1 MKADH
6 YALVRTAKLKDKVP
20 PSSLSDERTGPQQ
33 IEATESHDL
42 RLEKVLNADPSRW
55 GLNRMVID
63 GRDMNFAEARD
74 KGYLRHGLLRE
85 RVLQAATDLGIAVSN
100 IPEDAVLA
108 QQVLV
113 SASAEYFNRERV
125 GGAFHV
131 VLDEKYARWRSQSVA
146 FISQKYGSRLLCLV
160 EHLDEATPHIGAYIV
175 PLVLK
180 SDRPRGKWGV
190 GRDPLPATWRFA
202 AADLF
207 GRRQLSELWT
217 EYAKATADLGL
228 VRPPEKAKVSYQT
241 MGRLYAAVAE
251 ADERG
256 QEFDVLRKFSL
267 PPPRTGLLPESA
279 TSYVARVAPDLN
291 RTAEKVEQLVRN
303 LHLAAADAKRNR
315 DALKQM
321 RRKLREEQERIKK
334 LDLEL
339 TQERARRDEL
349 EALRR
354 DVFCGDLFKALK
366 IPSEVRGDE
375 IHAWTKAGHK
385 IVFMKRNF
393 SITDPHGRV
402 DKGTG
407 AIEFLQL
414 LFGLTTQQAEQLC
427 IALVGGAAVGA
438 ITSRLI
444 RTVGGRAPD
453 PQVAHAFSQKLTPQ
467 PPNFAKE
474 VSPKAPTSGP
484 EGPSSKTVNRHIG
497 L

>member
-1 MKADH
+1 MKADL

-20 PSSLSDERTGPQQ
+20 ASLLSDERTGPQQ
-33 IEATESHDL
+33 LEATESHDL
-42 RLEKVLNADPSRW
+42 RLEKVLNADPSRSN
-55 GLNRMVID
+55 LNRLVID
-63 GRDMNFAEARD
+63 GLDLDFAEARD
-74 KGYLRHGLLRE
+74 KGYLHRGLFRE
-85 RVLQAATDLGIAVSN
+85 RIMQAAAAKGIAVSR
-100 IPEDAVLA
+100 IPDDAVLA
-108 QQVLV
+108 QQVLL
-113 SASAEYFNRERV
+113 SASADYFTRDKAGEEFR
-125 GGAFHV
+125 V
-131 VLDEKYARWRSQSVA
+131 VLDEKYAKWRSKSVE
-146 FISQKYGSRLLCLV
+146 FITQKYGQRLLFLV
-160 EHLDEATPHIGAYIV
+160 EHLDEATPHIGAYILPV
-175 PLVLK
+175 VLK
-180 SDRPRGKWGV
+180 ADKPRGKWGV
-190 GRDPLPATWRFA
+190 GRDPFPATWRFA

-251 ADERG
+251 ADEKG
-256 QEFDVLRKFSL
+256 QQFDVLRKFSL

-291 RTAEKVEQLVRN
+291 RTAEQVEQLVRN
-303 LHLAAADAKRNR
+303 LHFAAADAKRNR
-315 DALKQM
+315 DALRQM

-339 TQERARRDEL
+339 TQERGRRDEL

-354 DVFCGDLFKALK
+354 DVFCNDLLKALR
-366 IPSEVRGDE
+366 IPARVSGDE
-375 IHAWTKAGHK
+375 IHAQTKVGHK
-385 IVFMKRNF
+385 IVFVNRDF
-393 SITDPHGRV
+393 TIVSPQGRI

-444 RTVGGRAPD
+444 RQVGGRFPN
-453 PQVAHAFSQKLTPQ
+453 QEVASQFAQKLTPSSTLA
-467 PPNFAKE
+467 AKE
-474 VSPKAPTSGP
+474 MRPDETFQKRPHQGMD
-484 EGPSSKTVNRHIG
+484 RD
-497 L
+497 